1 MNSRSP
7 VLRASAEVDASPDE
21 VRNWFLALEAR
32 PELYQSDTHGGFV
45 FTEGSFG
52 ETGAQF
58 ETREWLAGI
67 RVRLR
72 FQLTTVGEGSCA
84 FRLLAPPLAVWGAF
98 EIESAEEGSSRLS
111 LLIGGENGCAE
122 WVLRLPLIRG
132 AVQQQIRREVSH
144 IKSSIENLQPQS
156 PVQRAQVEGTLHGK
170 RTD

>member
-1 MNSRSP
+1 VNLRSP
-7 VLRASAEVDASPDE
+7 VLRASTGVDASPDE
-21 VRNWFLALEAR
+21 ARRWFRALEER
-32 PELYQSDTHGGFV
+32 PELYQSGTHGGFV
-45 FTEGSFG
+45 FTEGPFG

-67 RVRLR
+67 RIRLR
-72 FQLTTVGEGSCA
+72 FQMTTVGEESFA

-98 EIESAEEGSSRLS
+98 EIESAEDGSSRLS

-122 WVLRLPLIRG
+122 WFLRLPLIRS

-144 IKSSIENLQPQS
+144 IKSSIEHLQPQS
-156 PVQRAQVEGTLHGK
+156 PVQRAQVEGTLHGM

>member
-21 VRNWFLALEAR
+21 VRSWFLALEER
-32 PELYQSDTHGGFV
+32 PELYQSSTHGGFV

-67 RVRLR
+67 PVRLR
-72 FQLTTVGEGSCA
+72 FQLTTIGEKSFA
-84 FRLLAPPLAVWGAF
+84 FRLLAPPLPVWGAF
-98 EIESAEEGSSRLS
+98 EIESAEDGSSRLS
-111 LLIGGENGCAE
+111 LLVGGENGCAE
-122 WVLRLPLIRG
+122 WFLRLPLICS

-144 IKSSIENLQPQS
+144 IKPSIEQLQPQS
-156 PVQRAQVEGTLHGK
+156 RVQRAPVEGTLHGT